1 MSIDPVLG
9 TVRLDN
15 YVIVADVGR
24 VVNPV
29 IVAGQMHGGA
39 AQGIGQALQERIAYD
54 RNSGQT
60 LTGSFMDYNVPKADD
75 LPVFQVA
82 FNEVIEAENP
92 LGVKGA
98 GECATTGAPAAV
110 MNAVADA
117 LRQAGAQPVDMPA
130 TPESV
135 WRALRAAG

>member
-1 MSIDPVLG
+1 
-9 TVRLDN
+9 
-15 YVIVADVGR
+15 
-24 VVNPV
+24 
-29 IVAGQMHGGA
+29 
-39 AQGIGQALQERIAYD
+39 
-54 RNSGQT
+54 
-60 LTGSFMDYNVPKADD
+60 MDYNVPKADD

-117 LRQAGAQPVDMPA
+117 LRRAGAQPVDMPA